1 MNGPPTFRGKLF
13 RSEITKDGITVN
25 FMTAKSGKGWT
36 NVRQGQ
42 IVGIN
47 LMKYDQ

>member
-1 MNGPPTFRGKLF
+1 
-13 RSEITKDGITVN
+13 
-25 FMTAKSGKGWT
+25 MTAKSGKGWT